1 MLGPPDRKEQ
11 TMGSTNQAEI
21 DERLRRVRD
30 LIFLRE
36 LLAERGATE
45 VDLVRYDAVIADAR
59 NELAESA
66 RAAAA

>member
-1 MLGPPDRKEQ
+1 
-11 TMGSTNQAEI
+11 MGSTNQAEI

>member
-45 VDLVRYDAVIADAR
+45 GDLVSYDAVIADAR

>member
-1 MLGPPDRKEQ
+1 
-11 TMGSTNQAEI
+11 MGSTNQAEI

-45 VDLVRYDAVIADAR
+45 VDLVSYDAVIADAR